1 MLKGFKKGERPE
13 KERKRKRE
21 SSGKQVEKSVIAING
36 KAKEKQNVCFMSACT
51 ENAGGRLVSK
61 GQSKSEPRKLI
72 SNLKYC
78 KLSEVNENQVEAT

>member
-36 KAKEKQNVCFMSACT
+36 KAKEKQCVFYVC
-51 ENAGGRLVSK
+51 L
-61 GQSKSEPRKLI
+61 
-72 SNLKYC
+72 Y
-78 KLSEVNENQVEAT
+78 